1 MKDKF
6 YEKMQFA
13 KIMKENQ
20 YNNVQWIGLM
30 ELTEERGWLLI
41 YYGEVSDYSYDDW
54 FLTKEDAL
62 EVAFEYFKVELN
74 DWKTYEE
81 IYQMGFNRFDFKE
94 S

>member
-13 KIMKENQ
+13 KIKKENQ
-20 YNNVQWIGLM
+20 YNNVQWIGLL
-30 ELTEERGWLLI
+30 EIKDEPGFLI
-41 YYGEVSDYSYDDW
+41 INYGKLSDYSYDDW

-62 EVAFEYFKVELN
+62 AAAFERFKVNSN
-74 DWKTYEE
+74 DWKSYEE
-81 IYQMGFNRFDFKE
+81 IYQMGFNRFDFKK